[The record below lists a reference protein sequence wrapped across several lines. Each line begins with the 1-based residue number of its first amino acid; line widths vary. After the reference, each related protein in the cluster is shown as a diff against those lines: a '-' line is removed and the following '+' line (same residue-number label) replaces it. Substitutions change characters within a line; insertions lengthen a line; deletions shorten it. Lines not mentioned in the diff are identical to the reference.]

1 MARRGFCPKC
11 GGTICAV
18 EDGSD
23 KICVTIAT
31 LDDPDVIVPE
41 ARSFP
46 NSAPSWLRVEAIA
59 GAAVAKS

>member
-11 GGTICAV
+11 GGSICAV

-23 KICVTIAT
+23 KICMTVAT
-31 LDDPDVIVPE
+31 LDDPNAIVPE

-46 NSAPSWLRVEAIA
+46 NSAPSWLRVEAVTSA
-59 GAAVAKS
+59 